1 MPQPGT
7 DGWQSSWLGMALD
20 CSRDGRLVTMEHEA
34 GIEQVTGHRLGS
46 GRGYGSGCELRF
58 GS

>member
-1 MPQPGT
+1 
-7 DGWQSSWLGMALD
+7 MALNH
-20 CSRDGRLVTMEHEA
+20 DGDGGLATTKHEA

-46 GRGYGSGCELRF
+46 GDGHGSGRGPGF

>member
-1 MPQPGT
+1 M
-7 DGWQSSWLGMALD
+7 DGWQRSWLGTALNG
-20 CSRDGRLVTMEHEA
+20 SGDGHLTTMEHKA

-46 GRGYGSGCELRF
+46 GCGLGSERGFGF

>member
-1 MPQPGT
+1 MPWLGT
-7 DGWQSSWLGMALD
+7 DGRWRLWLGMALD
-20 CSRDGRLVTMEHEA
+20 RNGDGRLATMEHEA

-46 GRGYGSGCELRF
+46 GRGLRF